1 MCDQELLLS
10 LLQGIIKN
18 MRKVLD
24 QEIAAWGIGH
34 AEMRLLMILF
44 SGAEIRQE
52 ELTSRIDVDRSNI
65 GRALKKLETLGYIRR
80 TKDPDDN
87 RSYMVALTETGR
99 ELKTPFLKIKGDLE
113 ETIGMGVSDEDMT
126 VLISLLKKLGKN
138 MSEKNY
144 RTVKGS

>member
-34 AEMRLLMILF
+34 AEMRLLMVLF

-52 ELTSRIDVDRSNI
+52 ELTSRIEVDRSNV
-65 GRALKKLETLGYIRR
+65 GRALKKLEALGYIRR
-80 TKDPDDN
+80 TKAPDDN
-87 RSYMVALTETGR
+87 RSYMVVLTEAGR
-99 ELKTPFLKIKGDLE
+99 DLKTPLLKIKGDLE
-113 ETIGMGVSDEDMT
+113 ETIGMGVSDEDMA
-126 VLISLLKKLGKN
+126 VLISLLKTLGKN

-144 RTVKGS
+144 RMTKGS